1 MGNKLEDEIIHRLQ
15 ERLNSKEFKGHCNG
29 PNMSIPYARIVNE
42 DFKLIDKAQKTMTMK
57 ERLSIATSLTV
68 CENRCAANIKGMDHK
83 VHCLYEAAK
92 QIIENANSIV
102 N

>member
-15 ERLNSKEFKGHCNG
+15 ERLNSKEFKGYCNG

-42 DFKLIDKAQKTMTMK
+42 DFKLIDKAQKMMTTK
-57 ERLSIATSLTV
+57 ERLSIATSLTI
-68 CENRCAANIKGMDHK
+68 CENRCIAGIKGKDQK
-83 VHCLYEAAK
+83 TYCIYEAAK
-92 QIIENANSIV
+92 QIIENVNSIV